1 MTGKRSLLGSLRCG
15 SLSPRFTVCFAQLS
29 PLGVLDRSSP
39 RPPVRGPPP
48 GSAPPGPAPGPG
60 SLISG
65 CSGYCMPADLC

>member
-48 GSAPPGPAPGPG
+48 SPAHSRPSSAPDQAPP
-60 SLISG
+60 LQA
-65 CSGYCMPADLC
+65 PPLALAA